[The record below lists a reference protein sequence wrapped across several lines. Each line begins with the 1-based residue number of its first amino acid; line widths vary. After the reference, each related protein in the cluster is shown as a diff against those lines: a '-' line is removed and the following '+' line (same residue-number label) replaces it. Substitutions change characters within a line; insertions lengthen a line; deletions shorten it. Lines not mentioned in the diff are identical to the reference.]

1 MGLVFLLPHLTIFSR
16 FSLGR
21 ADSYV
26 IISVLFTAGIAGSDL
41 IQLLRS
47 ITHVREMKP
56 FRCSFFIIIIELYVD
71 VPTGWLSC
79 CSCTWSWHQA
89 FESVFDRIGLNWFTR
104 QIASNSSNKF
114 AALFPDCALNHFPP
128 FLNAL
133 LFIKGLSIN
142 HFFPLIYLLT

>member
-71 VPTGWLSC
+71 VPTG
-79 CSCTWSWHQA
+79 
-89 FESVFDRIGLNWFTR
+89 
-104 QIASNSSNKF
+104 
-114 AALFPDCALNHFPP
+114 
-128 FLNAL
+128 
-133 LFIKGLSIN
+133 
-142 HFFPLIYLLT
+142 